1 MSTGQLSYSKARAL
15 TRVATP
21 ATEDVLLNVALNG
34 TTHHVETLVRQFR
47 RVQEVEELSR
57 EARQYSQRRLT
68 YFHDSDGSLVVKLQ
82 LTAES
87 GALFLKAIE
96 AALPEIALPDDCK
109 DSLHVS
115 AETSSTPAMRRADAI
130 VVMAE
135 SLLQHGAA
143 AMKGGDRHQV
153 VVHIDD
159 ATLRK
164 GESGRCEID
173 DGPAIPV
180 ETARRLSC
188 DCSKVEITEDG
199 QGEPLDVGRKT
210 RSIPPAMRRA
220 LAARDK
226 GCVFPG
232 CNHKRYVDGHHV
244 QHWADGG
251 ETKLSNLA
259 TLCRFHH
266 RTVHEGGLRMERCDD
281 GAWRF
286 YDARGQLRY
295 GLAPGHT
302 QPLGDWRQLPA
313 EHAGRGIHIDA
324 STATTGWRGERMD
337 YGVAIDS
344 LLFRSAR
351 QSRGAVPRC
360 AVQVLF
366 LTPAG
371 LPPRHCPTVITAE
384 QFDTVAGQ
392 FDFLRRIDAAAIKE
406 FQQAVTYSRLPAGKR
421 LFSEGDGAQA
431 LALVVA
437 GTVRVFKTGRNGRE
451 ITLYRIGEG
460 ETCILSVNAILT
472 QQPLPAAATVEEP
485 VEAVTIAAGVL
496 RDWVH
501 RHPLWRQFVF
511 ELISQRLL
519 KVLNLVDDVVFSRMD
534 ARIASLL
541 LDRSRMQNP
550 LHITHQEIAAELG
563 TSREVISRILEGLA
577 GAGVVRATRGRIE
590 VLDAGSL
597 ETLASP

>member
-1 MSTGQLSYSKARAL
+1 MDSGLSLRELEAQITELAGHLNAANHRWLVLIAEFDRRHGWSDGATQSCAHWLSWKCGLDLGAAREKLRVARAIEGLPKISAAMSTGQLSYSKARAL

-68 YFHDSDGSLVVKLQ
+68 YFHDADGSLVVKLQ
-82 LTAES
+82 LTAEN

-96 AALPEIALPDDCK
+96 AALPEIPLPDDCK

-115 AETSSTPAMRRADAI
+115 AETSDSVPGVLDAAPTAAARRADAL
-130 VVMAE
+130 VAMAE
-135 SLLQHGAA
+135 SFLQHGAA

-153 VVHIDD
+153 VVHVDA

-164 GESGRCEID
+164 GEAGRCELD
-173 DGPAIPV
+173 DGPAIAV
-180 ETARRLSC
+180 ETARRLAC

-210 RSIPPAMRRA
+210 RSIPPALRRA

-244 QHWADGG
+244 QHWAEGG
-251 ETKLSNLA
+251 ETRLSNLA

-266 RTVHEGGLRMERCDD
+266 RAVHEGGLRMERCDD

-302 QPLGDWRQLPA
+302 QPLADWRRLPA
-313 EHAGRGIHIDA
+313 EHAGRGIRIDA
-324 STATTGWRGERMD
+324 NTATTGWRGERMD

-344 LLFRSAR
+344 LLFRSAACR
-351 QSRGAVPRC
+351 SDR
-360 AVQVLF
+360 
-366 LTPAG
+366 
-371 LPPRHCPTVITAE
+371 PPYND
-384 QFDTVAGQ
+384 Q
-392 FDFLRRIDAAAIKE
+392 K
-406 FQQAVTYSRLPAGKR
+406 
-421 LFSEGDGAQA
+421 
-431 LALVVA
+431 
-437 GTVRVFKTGRNGRE
+437 
-451 ITLYRIGEG
+451 
-460 ETCILSVNAILT
+460 
-472 QQPLPAAATVEEP
+472 
-485 VEAVTIAAGVL
+485 
-496 RDWVH
+496 
-501 RHPLWRQFVF
+501 
-511 ELISQRLL
+511 
-519 KVLNLVDDVVFSRMD
+519 
-534 ARIASLL
+534 
-541 LDRSRMQNP
+541 
-550 LHITHQEIAAELG
+550 
-563 TSREVISRILEGLA
+563 
-577 GAGVVRATRGRIE
+577 
-590 VLDAGSL
+590 
-597 ETLASP
+597 